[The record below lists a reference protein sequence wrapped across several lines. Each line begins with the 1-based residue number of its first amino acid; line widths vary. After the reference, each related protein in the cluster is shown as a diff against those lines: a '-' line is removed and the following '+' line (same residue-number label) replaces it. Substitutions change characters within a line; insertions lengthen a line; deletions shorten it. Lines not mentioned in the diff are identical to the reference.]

1 MNENPR
7 FYKNFT
13 MVLQGAILSLSCF
26 ACVVGE
32 GTAPTMRNAKC
43 KTYLHNPSPT
53 LLRGMWTI
61 RGSGIRKSWCS
72 EAPNVTEVLGPIR
85 LAVEHNETDLEL
97 LEERMALP
105 DAGYLQMRSDY
116 VDLECGRVR
125 LQLIEGSRSLFLEN
139 ATIKRGASGVTTI
152 QGDYQI
158 NRQVD
163 NKTYRL
169 TTSCVSTGTFS
180 ATIEPFL

>member
-1 MNENPR
+1 MDKNSR
-7 FYKNFT
+7 FYKNFAI
-13 MVLQGAILSLSCF
+13 VLQGAILSLSCF

-32 GTAPTMRNAKC
+32 GTAPTMQNASC
-43 KTYLHNPSPT
+43 KTSLHNPSPT
-53 LLRGMWTI
+53 LLTGIWTI
-61 RGSGIRKSWCS
+61 GGSGTRKSWCS

-85 LAVEHNETDLEL
+85 LPIEHNETDLEL
-97 LEERMALP
+97 LEERTALT
-105 DAGYLQMRSDY
+105 DGGYLQMRSDY

-125 LQLIEGSRSLFLEN
+125 LQLIEGSRSLFLDN
-139 ATIKRGASGVTTI
+139 ATIRIGQSGVTTI